1 MPAPRRRSQN
11 NTVTGLGQVDY
22 IAQNGIQVSFGG
34 SATGQGQHRL
44 RSTTYTPTAPTACGL
59 LFYHGWRA
67 SSSRANNLFAQ
78 RDEPLQRG
86 HDRVYPSAGRDRHA
100 GRVNV
105 GIKLRLQGTDGGD
118 LGIAHAPPPVELGD
132 VLALA
137 DGSIWRVVNLIDL
150 RRPRQTI
157 TRVIDMLCMVEP
169 A

>member
-1 MPAPRRRSQN
+1 M
-11 NTVTGLGQVDY
+11 
-22 IAQNGIQVSFGG
+22 
-34 SATGQGQHRL
+34 
-44 RSTTYTPTAPTACGL
+44 
-59 LFYHGWRA
+59 A
-67 SSSRANNLFAQ
+67 SSTSSL
-78 RDEPLQRG
+78 LKG

-137 DGSIWRVVNLIDL
+137 DGSICRVVNLIDL
-150 RRPRQTI
+150 YDLDNT
-157 TRVIDMLCMVEP
+157 TGVIDMLCMVEP